1 MSRRK
6 RSVSALLSND
16 EEPITVR
23 SSRKSRAI
31 SRVIDEES
39 EESTSIIHT
48 HDRRMVPCNCSKCNG
63 KIVDVRTKLSHEADR
78 DSDDDQDSEVV
89 QDYSNPLPSL
99 PSTLE
104 DNPVSS
110 DEDSDNDRNEI
121 QRMEMEEIDD
131 LSTDLLR
138 RQRSRRYANQ
148 QVTITEEEIPP
159 ELFITDE
166 ESSETDEES
175 NESEINDGDN
185 NDHEYTEIF
194 ENYAPPVYEQF
205 QDQISPDTNAN
216 RQFLWILLWI
226 MSFRKRFNIPE
237 TATEALIQFIKLLL
251 TEIGGSNFEEF
262 PGSLYLARNI
272 LGLKDQHHNFAACP
286 KCHKLYNKKEVE
298 EFQQNGNLTVM
309 KCSHV
314 EFPNSTSRRLK
325 QCQTPLAE
333 RSTLLHGRIKI

>member
-16 EEPITVR
+16 EESITAR

-31 SRVIDEES
+31 SRAIDEES

-63 KIVDVRTKLSHEADR
+63 KIVDVRTKLNHEADR

-89 QDYSNPLPSL
+89 QDYSNPLPSSSEDYGNPL
-99 PSTLE
+99 PE

-110 DEDSDNDRNEI
+110 DEDSDNNRNVI

-148 QVTITEEEIPP
+148 QATITEEEIPP

-175 NESEINDGDN
+175 NETDKESNKSEINNGNN
-185 NDHEYTEIF
+185 NDYEYTEIF
-194 ENYAPPVYEQF
+194 ENYTSPVYEQF
-205 QDQISPDTNAN
+205 QDRISPDTNAN
-216 RQFLWILLWI
+216 R
-226 MSFRKRFNIPE
+226 
-237 TATEALIQFIKLLL
+237 
-251 TEIGGSNFEEF
+251 
-262 PGSLYLARNI
+262 
-272 LGLKDQHHNFAACP
+272 
-286 KCHKLYNKKEVE
+286 
-298 EFQQNGNLTVM
+298 
-309 KCSHV
+309 
-314 EFPNSTSRRLK
+314 
-325 QCQTPLAE
+325 
-333 RSTLLHGRIKI
+333 